1 MTDGE
6 APISSAQPALAADA
20 PNPPE
25 TPEAASAWLPPL
37 LVGFGYLLFW
47 QIAPRIRS
55 DALGAMLVS
64 TVIGLSL
71 IIWFTALFARSFRTP
86 AALGI
91 NFLLSAAVIIP
102 FQVMIVT
109 GRPLPPWT
117 WLMAIPGLPHLLL
130 VWLAASLG
138 ALLSFLLRGA
148 NMIPPIAAV
157 LALVDIWTVL
167 LGGPVQKI
175 MQSQN
180 PTAKAITR
188 AMTVQLPRPRPTGAS
203 PIPANLVVGFA
214 DFLFIAFFVAAISR
228 FVSGR
233 RVYSKML
240 WTLVVVLS
248 LYMLIVFIYGSN
260 LPALLPLSVVM
271 IALNWRHFHYD
282 RSEAFALLYAALFIV
297 LIAGGFWYFGNR
309 KVAPTPEE
317 LERDKPRAGLPVR
330 LQSNALCRNASCCVV
345 VKSLTV

>member
-6 APISSAQPALAADA
+6 APIPSAQPAPAADA
-20 PNPPE
+20 PKPPE
-25 TPEAASAWLPPL
+25 TPEAVSAWLPPL
-37 LVGFGYLLFW
+37 LVGLGYLFFW
-47 QIAPRIRS
+47 QVAPRIRS
-55 DALGAMLVS
+55 DSTGAILFS
-64 TVIGLSL
+64 TVVGLSL
-71 IIWFTALFARSFRTP
+71 IIWFTALFARSFRSP
-86 AALGI
+86 AALLA
-91 NFLLSAAVIIP
+91 NFLLSAAVIVP

-109 GRPLPPWT
+109 RTPMPPWT

-148 NMIPPIAAV
+148 NMIPPVAAV

-175 MQSQN
+175 MESQN

-188 AMTVQLPRPRPTGAS
+188 AMTVQLPRPSPTGAT

-228 FVSGR
+228 FVSGQ
-233 RVYSKML
+233 RVYSRML
-240 WTLVVVLS
+240 WTLVVVLN
-248 LYMLIVFIYGSN
+248 LYLIIVFFGGWP
-260 LPALLPLSVVM
+260 LPALLPMSVIM

-297 LIAGGFWYFGNR
+297 LIAAGFWYFGNR
-309 KVAPTPEE
+309 KVAPPPEE
-317 LERDKPRAGLPVR
+317 LERDKPRAMLHSGQRIGSL
-330 LQSNALCRNASCCVV
+330 NAGFDLSTT
-345 VKSLTV
+345 L